1 MTAPP
6 AGGPPGPG
14 SSRGGP
20 PVPAVPSGPPSSS
33 ADGASARKSSLP
45 PAPEVNFRLELPL
58 QPEWQNVDL
67 LRLAILNCLS
77 AVFGDPELS
86 ESVGIVTSEL
96 LENAIKYGDWSR
108 AACRTLLLHVRG
120 VGSEVRVEVASPLH
134 EGSKHLERLR
144 ETIAWIHGFPSPR
157 DAYIARMRAIA
168 EQQEKTGESKMGL
181 VRIAYE
187 GPCAIGAA
195 DEGDGLLRVRASIP
209 TVGRGA
215 ES

>member
-1 MTAPP
+1 MTAGAPR
-6 AGGPPGPG
+6 A
-14 SSRGGP
+14 SSRP
-20 PVPAVPSGPPSSS
+20 P
-33 ADGASARKSSLP
+33 P

-96 LENAIKYGDWSR
+96 LENAIKYGDWTHGKSR
-108 AACRTLLLHVRG
+108 FLLLTVCGGGH
-120 VGSEVRVEVASPLH
+120 EVKVEVSSPIRD
-134 EGSKHLERLR
+134 GSPHLERITNTL
-144 ETIAWIHGFPSPR
+144 EWIAHFPSAR

-168 EQQEKTGESKMGL
+168 EQPEKTGESKMGL

-187 GPCAIGAA
+187 GPCAIEADAA
-195 DEGDGLLRVRASIP
+195 ASGVMHVRATIP
-209 TVGRGA
+209 TMGRQD
-215 ES
+215 